1 MRNLKS
7 LNLFLHLCNMK
18 KSFVFLM
25 SLLISVCGYAQ
36 KKRSQTVNV
45 KKLKGDT
52 IIWQKDSMLTFAD
65 FHAKIPKGYAGCA
78 STFILLT
85 PIEQSGNIVF
95 SVQAVF
101 MKSKSAITKT
111 SDYILKHEQLHFDI
125 CELYA
130 RKLRQMMAET
140 DFTKVKN
147 IQSEI
152 QKMYNKVNNEFI
164 KTEDKYDNDTNHG
177 ENPAKQKVWDDDIAS
192 QMKDLDKYSEINVDV
207 TK

>member
-1 MRNLKS
+1 
-7 LNLFLHLCNMK
+7 MK
-18 KSFVFLM
+18 TILVFIL
-25 SLLISVCGYAQ
+25 SLLICVSGYAQ
-36 KKRSQTVNV
+36 KNKSMAVNV

-52 IIWQKDSMLTFAD
+52 IIWQKDSMLTFND

-78 STFILLT
+78 ATFILLT
-85 PIEQSGNIVF
+85 PIEQNGNILF

-101 MKSKSAITKT
+101 MKSKSACTNT
-111 SDYILKHEQLHFDI
+111 SGYILKHEQLHFDI

-147 IQSEI
+147 IQPEV
-152 QKMYNKVNNEFI
+152 QKMYNKVSNECE
-164 KTEDKYDNDTNHG
+164 KTQQKYDNDTNHG
-177 ENPAKQKVWDDDIAS
+177 ENPAKQKVWDNDIAN
-192 QMKDLDKYSEINVDV
+192 QLAALDKYSDINVDV